1 MVEKKKAVK
10 KEDMFE
16 DGDDSLVIDFDKVEG
31 QSFESIPKGTYAV
44 VIEECEFKMSQ
55 SSGKPMWN
63 MVLTISEGEFTGRK
77 LFTFLSFSEKALPG
91 TKTQI
96 TRIAPELLRGPFDP
110 KKIAAEGSLI
120 GKIVRVK
127 TKLETYEGEERT
139 KVASFLTSASSD
151 GFED

>member
-16 DGDDSLVIDFDKVEG
+16 DGDDSLVIDMESVEG
-31 QSFESIPKGTYAV
+31 QSYEAIPKGTYAA
-44 VIEECEFKMSQ
+44 VIEECEFKMSA

-63 MVLTISEGEFTGRK
+63 LVLTISEGDFKGRK
-77 LFTFLSFSEKALPG
+77 LFTFLSFSEAALPG

-96 TRIAPELLRGPFDP
+96 QRIAPELLSKRFDP
-110 KKIAAEGSLI
+110 KKIAADGTLI
-120 GKIVRVK
+120 GKAVRVK

-139 KVASFLTSASSD
+139 KVASFLAAKASD